1 MFIKKRFLSRLISAL
16 LSFVCLCELAIANQR
31 TVIQNVNVLS
41 MVLDAEPL
49 LNTRVIIEG
58 SRIVAVGASVNE
70 SKLSKPDKIIDG
82 TGKWLIPGLID
93 MHVHGLSNSSF
104 GTQYPT
110 AGANVLIDTQDV
122 MTPYVASG
130 VTTIFELSERIGLV
144 AQRNEI
150 ESAKVIGPRM
160 ALTGFIDGGFQY
172 LGASLTANEARQAV
186 RLAKNRGYQFVK
198 LYSSLSKKAFTAAI
212 QEAKKQNVKVVG
224 HIPMSFV
231 GDTASAFL
239 PHFGLIAHAE
249 ELSKQTDDYSYEN
262 ALNYARMAKKSDT
275 WLIPN
280 MSNMIWII
288 KQAESLDSIRGL
300 SSLKYVHPLMQSKWL
315 ESNNYVQRT
324 KLIPHF
330 QKQLDFHKLLVRAF
344 REEGVPMV
352 AGTDAGTSGI
362 VWGFSL
368 HDELKFLVDAGMTEL
383 EALEAATRL
392 PAQWLGVGD
401 KLGTVETG
409 KWADLILVDANPL
422 KDIKNTTKISGVFF
436 NGNWIDKST
445 IDSMLIDLAFRNTER
460 LGKKE
465 YDWKEVRKKF

>member
-1 MFIKKRFLSRLISAL
+1 
-16 LSFVCLCELAIANQR
+16 
-31 TVIQNVNVLS
+31 
-41 MVLDAEPL
+41 
-49 LNTRVIIEG
+49 
-58 SRIVAVGASVNE
+58 
-70 SKLSKPDKIIDG
+70 
-82 TGKWLIPGLID
+82 
-93 MHVHGLSNSSF
+93 
-104 GTQYPT
+104 
-110 AGANVLIDTQDV
+110 
-122 MTPYVASG
+122 
-130 VTTIFELSERIGLV
+130 
-144 AQRNEI
+144 
-150 ESAKVIGPRM
+150 M